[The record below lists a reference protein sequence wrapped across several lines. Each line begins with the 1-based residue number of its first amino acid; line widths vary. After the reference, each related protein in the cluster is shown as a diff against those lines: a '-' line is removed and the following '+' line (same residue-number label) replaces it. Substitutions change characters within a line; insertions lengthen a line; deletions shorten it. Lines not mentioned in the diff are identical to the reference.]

1 VALDHGIS
9 LVPKMAAELD
19 NSARRVYRS
28 LDGTKPTRSVIM
40 VTNPYRYQSRLQ
52 QSFETFIRGA

>member
-1 VALDHGIS
+1 
-9 LVPKMAAELD
+9 MAAELD